1 MKNQKCQITY
11 RKRSAYMSMN
21 KRTADALAKK
31 YNWQFNKTPRGG
43 ISYRA
48 LYEASGSPFSFE
60 QWLHETGVT
69 PL

>member
-1 MKNQKCQITY
+1 
-11 RKRSAYMSMN
+11 MN